1 MDGGLSDN
9 IPRLNEETITV
20 SPFAGESDIC
30 PKDDSANPFHVY
42 LANTSMQFTMGNLYR
57 MSRALFPPHPEILSD
72 MCQQGFDDCLKFLQN
87 NSKYIRYSKACLKGP
102 LKRNQKLVFKNDYRL
117 MQVKS
122 IAECSKR
129 AFCNTFDLH

>member
-1 MDGGLSDN
+1 MYSPTSYLLINNIKDFYTKCYHQIYFQRYVDGGLSDN

-87 NSKYIRYSKACLKGP
+87 NSKYI
-102 LKRNQKLVFKNDYRL
+102 Q
-117 MQVKS
+117 
-122 IAECSKR
+122 
-129 AFCNTFDLH
+129 